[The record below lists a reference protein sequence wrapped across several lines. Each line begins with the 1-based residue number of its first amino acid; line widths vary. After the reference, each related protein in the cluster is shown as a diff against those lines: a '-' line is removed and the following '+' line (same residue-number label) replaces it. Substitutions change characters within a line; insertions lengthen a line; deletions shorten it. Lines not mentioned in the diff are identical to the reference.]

1 MSYHYQKN
9 EPGGYEDAYDMVS
22 FWVHSCC
29 RGIVEREARKGKE
42 ALEGVD
48 CCGSREIFA
57 SLMSR
62 YYLLK
67 G

>member
-1 MSYHYQKN
+1 VTTIDESFSFVMSYHYQKN

-42 ALEGVD
+42 ALEGVA
-48 CCGSREIFA
+48 G
-57 SLMSR
+57 
-62 YYLLK
+62 
-67 G
+67 GP